1 MKYSDILEAHFK
13 YGTTREDIIKR
24 YGYEEILDNVVLA
37 PWWSHEIFKDK
48 VLKIEKESD
57 KVFNIYGDGFSFSYI
72 EVGQVGAPV
81 ILDMVLALGVT
92 NCKNI
97 LFIGSVGSLSS
108 EIKIGDIVIPN
119 GSICC
124 DGASRYLN
132 RNFKDEFFE
141 VEYPTVELTKKLV
154 ELVQKF
160 DVKYHHVLN
169 CSVDS
174 IFGQFVHIDE
184 FLERGALTIEMETAS
199 LFKASALIGVNAG
212 AIFVVSD
219 NVLMS
224 KSLFSGRSD
233 EENKYRHYVKEEV
246 IPEIVCRLFKE

>member
-1 MKYSDILEAHFK
+1 MKYRDILEAHFK

-37 PWWSHEIFKDK
+37 PWWSHEIFRDK
-48 VLKIEKESD
+48 VLKIEKVSD
-57 KVFNIYGDGFSFSYI
+57 KVFNIYGDSFSFSYI

-92 NCKNI
+92 NCKSI

-184 FLERGALTIEMETAS
+184 FLERGALTIEMETAT
-199 LFKASALIGVNAG
+199 LFKASSLIGVNVG

-219 NVLMS
+219 NVLMN

-246 IPEIVCRLFKE
+246 IPEIVCRLFKG

>member
-1 MKYSDILEAHFK
+1 MKYNEILEAHFK
-13 YGTTREDIIKR
+13 YGTTRENIIKR

-48 VLKIEKESD
+48 VLKIEKVSD

-108 EIKIGDIVIPN
+108 EIKIGDIVIPK

-141 VEYPTVELTKKLV
+141 IDGLA
-154 ELVQKF
+154 QGF
-160 DVKYHHVLN
+160 DVRYHHVLN

-184 FLERGALTIEMETAS
+184 FLEKGALTIEMETAT
-199 LFKASALIGVNAG
+199 LFKASSLIGVNAG

-219 NVLMS
+219 NVLMN

-246 IPEIVCRLFKE
+246 IPEIVCRLFKG

>member
-24 YGYEEILDNVVLA
+24 YGYKEILDNVVIA
-37 PWWSHEIFKDK
+37 PWWGHEIFNDK
-48 VLKIEKESD
+48 ILKVKKVSNR
-57 KVFNIYGDGFSFSYI
+57 VFNIYGDGFSFSYI
-72 EVGQVGAPV
+72 EVGQVGAPI
-81 ILDMVLALGVT
+81 ILDTVLALGVT

-97 LFIGSVGSLSS
+97 LFIGSVGALSS
-108 EIKIGDIVIPN
+108 EIKIGDIVIPK

-124 DGASRYLN
+124 DGATRYLN
-132 RNFKDEFFE
+132 DNFNDEFFE
-141 VEYPTVELTKKLV
+141 VEYPTLEFTNKII
-154 ELVQKF
+154 ELVKGF
-160 DVKYHHVLN
+160 DVKYHYVLN

-184 FLERGALTIEMETAS
+184 FLKKGALTIEMETAA
-199 LFKASALIGVNAG
+199 LFKASSLIGVNVG

-219 NVLMS
+219 NVLMN

-233 EENKYRHYVKEEV
+233 EENKDRHYVKEKI
-246 IPEIVCRLFKE
+246 IPEIVCRLFKR

>member
-1 MKYSDILEAHFK
+1 M
-13 YGTTREDIIKR
+13 
-24 YGYEEILDNVVLA
+24 
-37 PWWSHEIFKDK
+37 
-48 VLKIEKESD
+48 
-57 KVFNIYGDGFSFSYI
+57 
-72 EVGQVGAPV
+72 
-81 ILDMVLALGVT
+81 DMVLALGVT

-108 EIKIGDIVIPN
+108 EIKIGDIVIPE

-132 RNFKDEFFE
+132 RNFKDEFFKI
-141 VEYPTVELTKKLV
+141 EYPTAEFTNKIID
-154 ELVQKF
+154 LVQEF

-184 FLERGALTIEMETAS
+184 FLEKGALAIEMETAS
-199 LFKASALIGVNAG
+199 LFKASSLIGVNAG

-219 NVLMS
+219 NVLMN

-233 EENKYRHYVKEEV
+233 RENKYRYYVKEEI
-246 IPEIVCRLFKE
+246 IPEIVCRLFKR

>member
-13 YGTTREDIIKR
+13 YETTREDIIKR

>member
-13 YGTTREDIIKR
+13 YGTTKEDIIKR
-24 YGYEEILDNVVLA
+24 YGYEEILENVVLA
-37 PWWSHEIFKDK
+37 PWWSHEIFNDK
-48 VLKIEKESD
+48 VLKIEKVSD
-57 KVFNIYGDGFSFSYI
+57 RVFNIYGKDFSFSYI
-72 EVGQVGAPV
+72 EIGQVGAPV
-81 ILDMVLALGVT
+81 ILDTVLALGVT

-108 EIKIGDIVIPN
+108 EIRIGNIVIPK

-132 RNFKDEFFE
+132 DNFKDEFFE
-141 VEYPTVELTKKLV
+141 VEYPTVEFTNKIIGLIQ
-154 ELVQKF
+154 EF

-174 IFGQFVHIDE
+174 IFGQFVHINE
-184 FLERGALTIEMETAS
+184 FLEKGALTIEMETAS
-199 LFKASALIGVNAG
+199 LFKASSLIGVDAG
-212 AIFVVSD
+212 AILVVSD
-219 NVLMS
+219 NVLMN

-233 EENKYRHYVKEEV
+233 EENKYRHYVKEKV
-246 IPEIVCRLFKE
+246 IPEIVCRLFKR

>member
-37 PWWSHEIFKDK
+37 PWWSHEIFREK
-48 VLKIEKESD
+48 VLKIEKVSV

-81 ILDMVLALGVT
+81 ILDTVLALGVT
-92 NCKNI
+92 NCKSI

-132 RNFKDEFFE
+132 RSFKDEFFE

-184 FLERGALTIEMETAS
+184 FLEMGALTIEMETAT

-219 NVLMS
+219 NVLMD